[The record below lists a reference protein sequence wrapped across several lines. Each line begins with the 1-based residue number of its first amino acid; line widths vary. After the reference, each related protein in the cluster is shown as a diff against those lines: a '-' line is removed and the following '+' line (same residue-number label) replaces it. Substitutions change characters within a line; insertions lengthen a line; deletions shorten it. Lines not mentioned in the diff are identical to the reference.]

1 MTRSSGLL
9 IGMRFSVPLFGCDL
23 QGRGVWCN
31 HRDGGAGSTQVG
43 RPNSMGMSRV
53 LAPFVAQVIIANPLQ
68 VKAIAQAQRPA
79 PQNWSASESGMA
91 FSVSSTVP
99 RIISPR

>member
-1 MTRSSGLL
+1 MVQPSG
-9 IGMRFSVPLFGCDL
+9 R
-23 QGRGVWCN
+23 R
-31 HRDGGAGSTQVG
+31 HREHEGVG

-79 PQNWSASESGMA
+79 PQSWSASASGMA

-99 RIISPR
+99 RTISPR